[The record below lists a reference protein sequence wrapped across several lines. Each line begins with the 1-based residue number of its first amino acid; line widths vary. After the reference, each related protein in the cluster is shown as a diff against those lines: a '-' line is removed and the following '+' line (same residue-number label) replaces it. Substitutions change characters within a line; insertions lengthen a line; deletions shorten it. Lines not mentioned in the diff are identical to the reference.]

1 MGKEKAKTDKHKE
14 MKRCRTGDGNQTV
27 SIITKYEWSKHT
39 SEKTETGRV
48 ENKTPLCVVCKR
60 AGSNIDTTDQKYGS
74 GEGHTGQKVEGGRWG
89 GGGGKVEAGRRKKRE
104 GERGEREGGGR
115 KKGEEKGRGGVGGK
129 DREGGGGEREGTSR
143 ESEKGR
149 EEEMKSIKG
158 QSPTQKQMCLQKE
171 KRISLSGFI
180 VEKTS

>member
-1 MGKEKAKTDKHKE
+1 M
-14 MKRCRTGDGNQTV
+14 
-27 SIITKYEWSKHT
+27 
-39 SEKTETGRV
+39 
-48 ENKTPLCVVCKR
+48 
-60 AGSNIDTTDQKYGS
+60 
-74 GEGHTGQKVEGGRWG
+74 